1 MATKTLT
8 VTEDA
13 YNLLAGKKL
22 EDESF
27 SEEITRLLSN
37 TKTKTLRDFF
47 GILSDKEAEGMR
59 ADLRKIKAFNI
70 KMLKDKLKHETA

>member
-13 YNLLAGKKL
+13 YYLLAEKKL
-22 EDESF
+22 EKESF
-27 SEEITRLLSN
+27 SEEITRILSK
-37 TKTKTLRDFF
+37 TSTKTLRDFF

-59 ADLRKIKAFNI
+59 SDLHRIKALNI
-70 KMLKDKLKHETA
+70 KMLKEKLKHETA